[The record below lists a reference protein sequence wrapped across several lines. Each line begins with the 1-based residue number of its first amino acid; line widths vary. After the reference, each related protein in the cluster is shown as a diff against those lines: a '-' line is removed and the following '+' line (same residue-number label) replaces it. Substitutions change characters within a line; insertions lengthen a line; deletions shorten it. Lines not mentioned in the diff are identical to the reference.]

1 MWEGGVIHAYSF
13 AFSGHV
19 PKLHIL
25 VAFLFQ
31 ERVENT
37 TAGVLRVKGLH
48 RSHVRVV
55 RVCNPLVRV
64 LSHGK

>member
-1 MWEGGVIHAYSF
+1 MWEGGVIEAHAYSI

-19 PKLHIL
+19 PQLHIL

-55 RVCNPLVRV
+55 RLCAV
-64 LSHGK
+64 LS